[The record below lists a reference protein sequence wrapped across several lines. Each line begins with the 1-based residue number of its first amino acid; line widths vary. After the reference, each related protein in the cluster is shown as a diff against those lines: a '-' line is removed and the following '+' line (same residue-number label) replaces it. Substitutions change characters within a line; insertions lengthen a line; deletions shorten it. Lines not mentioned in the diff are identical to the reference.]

1 MGMLN
6 YFNLVVTTYRLGE
19 RRAKREL
26 LDFLKKLGDRD
37 AACEITGIDGV
48 LVGVTGLDPFCV
60 VEKAREGMA
69 ADARAFRSIFR
80 IIPVES
86 VVSTDAGDIKRA
98 ALELA
103 SAKIR
108 PGDTF
113 RVTVEKRHSPLR
125 SFDIIA
131 AIAERIDNRVDL
143 ESPTW
148 IVLVEILEKVTGI
161 SVLRPGQI
169 FSSVIERRRAYQAT
183 SGPGSL
189 VQPETE

>member
-1 MGMLN
+1 MLN

-19 RRAKREL
+19 RRAKRDL
-26 LDFLKKLGDRD
+26 LDFLRNLGDKD

-48 LVGVTGLDPFCV
+48 LVGATGLDPFFV
-60 VEKAREGMA
+60 VEKARKGIA
-69 ADARAFRSIFR
+69 SDPWPFRNIFR
-80 IIPVES
+80 FIPIES
-86 VVSTDAGDIKRA
+86 VVSTDMDDIKRA
-98 ALELA
+98 ALQLA

-131 AIAERIDNRVDL
+131 AIADRIDNKVDL

-148 IVLVEILEKVTGI
+148 VVLVEILEKVTGI
-161 SVLRPGQI
+161 SVLRSTQI
-169 FSSVIERRRAYQAT
+169 FSSVIERRSAAR
-183 SGPGSL
+183 PGSL
-189 VQPETE
+189 V